1 VAKRRLIQMR
11 EPPYDFVEV
20 TDDYTPAPRTVT
32 DSALWNDRSYDGL
45 AATDGTPI
53 NSRTKHRE
61 YMKANGLTT
70 ADDFKGEWG
79 RARQQRDAYFTGQSG
94 SGAVRRED
102 VARAIAQLESRRK

>member
-1 VAKRRLIQMR
+1 MARRRFIQLR

-20 TDDYTPAPRTVT
+20 TDDYISPIRTIT
-32 DSALWNDRSYDGL
+32 DAALWNDRSYDGL

-70 ADDFKGEWG
+70 ADDFKQTWDN
-79 RARQQRDAYFTGQSG
+79 ARRQRDAYFTGQPG

-102 VARAIAQLESRRK
+102 VARAIAQLERRK

>member
-1 VAKRRLIQMR
+1 MARRRFIQRR

-20 TDDYTPAPRTVT
+20 TDDYIPPIRTIT
-32 DSALWNDRSYDGL
+32 DAALWNDRSYDGL

-70 ADDFKGEWG
+70 ADDFKNTWVES
-79 RARQQRDAYFTGQSG
+79 RKQRDAYFTGQSG

-102 VARAIAQLESRRK
+102 VARAIAQLERRK

>member
-1 VAKRRLIQMR
+1 MAKRRFIQLR
-11 EPPYDFVEV
+11 EPPYDFIEV
-20 TDDYTPAPRTVT
+20 TDDYVPPIRTIT
-32 DSALWNDRSYDGL
+32 DAALWNDRSYDGL

-70 ADDFKGEWG
+70 TDDFKNTWAES
-79 RARQQRDAYFTGQSG
+79 RRQRDAYFTGQPG

-102 VARAIAQLESRRK
+102 VARAIAQLERKR

>member
-1 VAKRRLIQMR
+1 VRRRYIQMR
-11 EPPYDFVEV
+11 EPPYDFIEV

-45 AATDGTPI
+45 TATDGTPI

-70 ADDFKGEWG
+70 CDDFKDSWSK
-79 RARQQRDAYFTGQSG
+79 ARQQRDAYFTGQSG
-94 SGAVRRED
+94 AGAVRRED
-102 VARAIAQLESRRK
+102 VARAIAQLERRK

>member
-1 VAKRRLIQMR
+1 VARRRFIQRR

-20 TDDYTPAPRTVT
+20 TDDYIPPIRTIT
-32 DSALWNDRSYDGL
+32 DAALWNDRSYDGL

-70 ADDFKGEWG
+70 ADDFKNTWAES
-79 RARQQRDAYFTGQSG
+79 RKQRDAYFTGQSG

-102 VARAIAQLESRRK
+102 VARAIAQLERRK